1 MSQNGAMD
9 VDQLPDLPPVPATP
23 DKSGFPHM
31 DTLADQ
37 MQETFIVSEESR
49 ARDLRSKVD
58 CAIGFRDLADC
69 G

>member
-1 MSQNGAMD
+1 MSQNGMD

-23 DKSGFPHM
+23 DKSDFTHLDP
-31 DTLADQ
+31 LADQ

-58 CAIGFRDLADC
+58 YVNWKSPSR
-69 G
+69 